1 MKAQP
6 RSRTGIL
13 GGTFDPVHL
22 GHLLIAEQARD
33 QLNLDAV
40 LFVPAGRPPHKSSL
54 GITDASTRCEMVDLA
69 VVGNPAFQLST
80 SDLDLAE
87 PSYTFELLE
96 RMAADRQHGQLFFIM
111 GEDSL
116 NEFGSWVNPRRII
129 ELATLAVA
137 RRPLLPSATRS
148 VPDVPGLDR
157 RLEWIVSPQ
166 CDISSSDIRQRV
178 QTGETIRY
186 MVPDAVRVYIET
198 NDVYRGQDRAGAEG
212 VLPNT

>member
-40 LFVPAGRPPHKSSL
+40 LFVPAGRPPHKSSFR
-54 GITDASTRCEMVDLA
+54 ITDAPTRCEMVDLA
-69 VVGNPAFQLST
+69 VDGNPAFQLST

-137 RRPLLPSATRS
+137 RRPLLPSTRRS

-157 RLEWIVSPQ
+157 RLEWIISPQ

-212 VLPNT
+212 VPPNT